1 VIYEIDSVI
10 PPSGSDVFSIDS
22 RSGEIR
28 LTGALDFETVT
39 FYDLQIKSKDKGM
52 PPLSGHCKVLLEV
65 LDVND

>member
-1 VIYEIDSVI
+1 VIYEIDTVV
-10 PPSGSDVFSIDS
+10 PPSASDIFTIDA

-39 FYDLQIKSKDKGM
+39 FYELQIKAKDKGM
-52 PPLSGHCKVLLEV
+52 SPMSSHCSVDVEV

>member
-1 VIYEIDSVI
+1 VIYEIDTFF
-10 PPSGSDVFSIDS
+10 PSSASDVFKIEA

-39 FYDLQIKSKDKGM
+39 FYELQIKARDKGT
-52 PPLSGHCKVLLEV
+52 PPLSSHCSVELEV